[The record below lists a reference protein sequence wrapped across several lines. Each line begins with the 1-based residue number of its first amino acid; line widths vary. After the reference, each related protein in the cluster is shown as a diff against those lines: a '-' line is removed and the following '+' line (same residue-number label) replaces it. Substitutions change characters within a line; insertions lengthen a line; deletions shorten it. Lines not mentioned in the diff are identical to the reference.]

1 MSQKLGRAVELTQQM
16 VSFPSVSDRSN
27 TEVSQFVADRL
38 TEMGFS
44 VEWLTYEDEE
54 KVPKVCVVA
63 KRGGG
68 VGGIAYLAHTDVVPA
83 EDWEPAFSGAFQ
95 GYKHGDRLY
104 GRGTCDMKGSLAAAL
119 TAAANI
125 QCKQPLYFVVTSDE
139 EVGMRGASYV
149 NQHSKLFEEMVT
161 NDTMGIVGEPTELQ
175 VIHAHKGAESFAIV
189 AKGVSAHTST
199 NKGENANY
207 KLIPALNSFLELRNR
222 AEANPAYHDLDFEPP
237 TLSWNMTISN
247 EPEAVNVT
255 TSMAKLNNFFRA
267 MPKVDH
273 QPLLDEVQRICQQF
287 GLECRTKYSARPW
300 SVDPQSDFVAK
311 MLELA
316 DQPRSHS
323 VCYATDAG
331 VLQRLRR
338 MVICGPGSIQQAHR
352 CDEWISL
359 DQLRLGVELY
369 EKVFMTNW

>member
-1 MSQKLGRAVELTQQM
+1 MSQRLSRAIELTQQM

-27 TEVSQFVADRL
+27 VEVSQFVAARL
-38 TEMGFS
+38 AEIGFD

-63 KRGGG
+63 KRGAGLGG
-68 VGGIAYLAHTDVVPA
+68 VAYLAHTDVVPA
-83 EDWEPAFSGAFQ
+83 EDWEPDFSGAFE
-95 GYKHGDRLY
+95 GYQKDGRLY

-119 TAAANI
+119 TAAANVHND
-125 QCKQPLYFVVTSDE
+125 QPLYFVVTSDE
-139 EVGMRGASYV
+139 EVGMRGASFV

-161 NDTMGIVGEPTELQ
+161 HDTMGIVGEPTELQ

-199 NKGENANY
+199 NGGVNANY
-207 KLIPALNSFLELRNR
+207 KLIPALSRFLELRNR
-222 AEANPAYHDLDFEPP
+222 AETDPQYHDKSFDPP

-255 TSMAKLNNFFRA
+255 TSMAILNNFFRA
-267 MPKVDH
+267 MPAVDH
-273 QPLLDEVQRICQQF
+273 EPLLSEVRRIAEQF

-300 SVDPQSDFVAK
+300 SVDPQSDFVGK
-311 MLELA
+311 MLELTG
-316 DQPRSHS
+316 QQRSYS

-338 MVICGPGSIQQAHR
+338 MVICGPGSIEQAHR

-359 DQLRLGVELY
+359 DQLSRGVELY
-369 EKVFMTNW
+369 ERAFMTRW

>member
-1 MSQKLGRAVELTQQM
+1 
-16 VSFPSVSDRSN
+16 
-27 TEVSQFVADRL
+27 
-38 TEMGFS
+38 MGFS
-44 VEWLTYEDEE
+44 VEWLTYQDEE

-63 KRGGG
+63 KRGVG

-83 EDWEPAFSGAFQ
+83 EDWEPEFSGAFQ
-95 GYKHGDRLY
+95 GYQHGDRLY

-125 QCKQPLYFVVTSDE
+125 ENQQPLYFVVTSDE
-139 EVGMRGASYV
+139 EVGMRGASFV
-149 NQHSKLFEEMVT
+149 NQHSKLFEEMVI

-199 NKGENANY
+199 NRGENANY
-207 KLIPALNSFLELRNR
+207 RLIPALNSFLELRNK
-222 AEANPAYHDLDFEPP
+222 AEANPAYHDLDFDPP

-267 MPKVDH
+267 MPRVEH
-273 QPLLDEVQRICQQF
+273 QPLLDEVHSICERF

-300 SVDPQSDFVAK
+300 SVDAKSDFVAK

-316 DQPRSHS
+316 DQIRSYS

-359 DQLRLGVELY
+359 DQLRRGVELY
-369 EKVFMTNW
+369 EKVFTTRW

>member
-1 MSQKLGRAVELTQQM
+1 MSQRLGRAVELTQQM

-38 TEMGFS
+38 AEMGFS

-63 KRGGG
+63 KRGAG
-68 VGGIAYLAHTDVVPA
+68 VGGVAYLAHTDVVPA
-83 EDWEPAFSGAFQ
+83 EDWEPEFSGAFQ
-95 GYKHGDRLY
+95 GYQLGDKLY

-125 QCKQPLYFVVTSDE
+125 QSRQPLYFVVTSDE

-207 KLIPALNSFLELRNR
+207 KLIPALKSFLELRNL
-222 AEANPAYHDLDFEPP
+222 AEANPAYHDRDFEPP

-273 QPLLDEVQRICQQF
+273 QPLLDEVQSICQQF

>member
-1 MSQKLGRAVELTQQM
+1 MSQRLGRAIELTQQM

-27 TEVSQFVADRL
+27 VEVSQFVADRL
-38 TEMGFS
+38 VEMGFT
-44 VEWLTYEDEE
+44 VEWLTYDDEE

-63 KRGGG
+63 KRGAG
-68 VGGIAYLAHTDVVPA
+68 VGGVAYLAHTDVVPA
-83 EDWEPAFSGAFQ
+83 EDWEPDFSGAFH
-95 GYKHGDRLY
+95 GYQKDNRLY
-104 GRGTCDMKGSLAAAL
+104 GRGTCDMKGSLATAL

-125 QCKQPLYFVVTSDE
+125 KNEQPLYFVVTSDE

-189 AKGVSAHTST
+189 AKGISAHTST
-199 NKGENANY
+199 NCGVNANY
-207 KLIPALNSFLELRNR
+207 KLIPALSSFLELRNQ
-222 AEANPAYHDLDFEPP
+222 AEANPKYHDKDFDPP

-267 MPKVDH
+267 MPAVDH
-273 QPLLDEVQRICQQF
+273 QPILDEVLRICEQY
-287 GLECRTKYSARPW
+287 GLECQTKYSARPW
-300 SVDPQSDFVAK
+300 SVDPKSDFVAK

-316 DQPRSHS
+316 EQQRSYS

-359 DQLRLGVELY
+359 DQLHRGVELY
-369 EKVFMTNW
+369 EKAFITRW

>member
-1 MSQKLGRAVELTQQM
+1 MSPKLERAVELTRKM

-63 KRGGG
+63 KRGVGP
-68 VGGIAYLAHTDVVPA
+68 GGIAYLAHTDVVPA
-83 EDWEPAFSGAFQ
+83 EDWEPEFSSAFQ
-95 GYKHGDRLY
+95 GYELGGRLY
-104 GRGTCDMKGSLAAAL
+104 GRGTCDMKGSLAVAL
-119 TAAANI
+119 TAASNI
-125 QCKQPLYFVVTSDE
+125 ENHQPLYFVVTSDE

-161 NDTMGIVGEPTELQ
+161 NDVMGIVGEPTELQ

-199 NKGENANY
+199 NSGENANY
-207 KLIPALNSFLELRNR
+207 RLIPALNSFLELRNR
-222 AEANPAYHDLDFEPP
+222 AEANTAYHDRDFDPP

-267 MPKVDH
+267 MPLVDH
-273 QPLLDEVQRICQQF
+273 QPILDEVVRICEQF
-287 GLECRTKYSARPW
+287 GLEYRTKYSARPW
-300 SVDPQSDFVAK
+300 SVDPQSDFVVK
-311 MLELA
+311 MLELTG
-316 DQPRSHS
+316 QPRSHS

-359 DQLRLGVELY
+359 EQLSKGVELY
-369 EKVFMTNW
+369 EKVFKTIW